1 MNMEHY
7 KIFQNIS
14 SLFQGLIK
22 ALNMLNERYGKVHI
36 DFAEPISV
44 RDLFQ
49 SSGLHRVQS
58 TLESPQVQH
67 TLSVDEMTF
76 CVDLAHRVVRQQQRH
91 SVISAFNL
99 ISIILNNSVL
109 EGTGPPPV
117 NEVVANVSWLKS
129 VMEMLGAL
137 IDIQGEWLHSAF
149 SPPVLI
155 MCK

>member
-1 MNMEHY
+1 
-7 KIFQNIS
+7 
-14 SLFQGLIK
+14 
-22 ALNMLNERYGKVHI
+22 MLNERYGKVHI
-36 DFAEPISV
+36 DFAEPMSV

-49 SSGLHRVQS
+49 SSGLHRVQP
-58 TLESPQVQH
+58 TPESPQVQH
-67 TLSVDEMTF
+67 TLSADEMAF
-76 CVDLAHRVVRQQQRH
+76 CVELAHRVVQQQRCH

-137 IDIQGEWLHSAF
+137 IDIQGEWLHNAF
-149 SPPVLI
+149 SSPIL
-155 MCK
+155 MSCK